1 MLAVVEEVSLPE
13 AGGGQGGYFR
23 VAEASALVE
32 GALVRFSC

>member
-1 MLAVVEEVSLPE
+1 MLAVVEEGSLPE

-23 VAEASALVE
+23 VAEAAGLVE